1 MFLAEY
7 LNQGTAI
14 WDGICIEPAQLGA
27 HTFMAE
33 PLELKKTLNLPKT
46 DFPMKAGLPQNEP
59 KQLAAWQQMHLYE
72 RILAARKGQP
82 LFVLHDGPPYPTGT
96 IHLGT
101 GLNKILK
108 DMIVKSKSMAG
119 HYAPYVPGWDCHGLP
134 IETQVEK
141 ELGGKG
147 KVSPAEF
154 RRLCREFAT
163 RYVEQ
168 HTRDFQRL
176 GVLGRWDEPYL
187 TMNHEYEA
195 VVAGALLDF
204 MEKGFVYRGR
214 KPVHWCIYD
223 TTALAEAEVE
233 YVDHTNPSVW
243 VKFAV
248 VGGGKGELRGMS
260 DVSAVIWTTTPWTL
274 PHNRALAFHPD
285 FEYVTV
291 ETEKGALLLA
301 ADRVAALPSECGI
314 KEVRLRSRAKGRD
327 FEGVQF
333 QHPFLPIQVPGILAD
348 YVTLDQGSGIVHTAP
363 GHGSDD
369 FLSGQKYGL
378 EIYAPIDDK
387 GVYLEGLPE
396 YKGKNVF
403 EANPIIVK
411 LLEDRGA
418 LLGNHSYTHSYPHC
432 WRCRNPV
439 IFRATEQWFIKMDQA
454 ADGNEKT
461 LRIEALEEIHG
472 VKWIPSWGEERI
484 FEMIEKRPDW
494 CVSRQRFWGVPIIVF
509 YCEGCG
515 TRLEDFTVLRNVVKW
530 FEREGADAWYK
541 HSAEEL
547 LSSGA
552 ECPCGAG
559 KWRKENDILDVWF
572 DAGSSNLAVLKG
584 AEWPADVYLE
594 GPDQYRGWFQ
604 SSLLIAT
611 GLRERAP
618 YRSVVTHGWTLDE
631 QGRPM
636 SKSLGNNVLPS
647 DICEKWGA
655 DLLRLWVASQEY
667 QADVKM
673 SERVMTQ
680 LSEAYRKIRNT
691 FRFALGNLFD
701 FEPERHA
708 LGNESLDELD
718 RWMLDRTAEL
728 VKKCREW
735 YAAYD
740 FHRVYHALHDY
751 CVVDLSAFYFDV
763 LKDRL
768 YTKASKNRS
777 RRSAQTAIW
786 KITSA
791 LVRLAAPILVFTS
804 EEIWAHMPRGPAEP
818 ESVHIG
824 VFSEDT
830 ALRSNLEAK
839 TRTEW
844 EKLHALRAK
853 VLQDLERSRARKFIS
868 ASLEAKIRL
877 RSNDSY
883 LALLQKHA
891 KDLPALLIVSQVE
904 VLPFAGPME
913 SDPREPFQIEILR
926 ADGAKCERCWNYSTH
941 VGENR
946 RYPAV
951 CERCTAALAE
961 IEGREPERR

>member
-1 MFLAEY
+1 
-7 LNQGTAI
+7 
-14 WDGICIEPAQLGA
+14 
-27 HTFMAE
+27 MAE
-33 PLELKKTLNLPKT
+33 PLELKKTLNLPRT

-59 KQLAAWQQMHLYE
+59 KQLAAWQESRLYE
-72 RILAARKGQP
+72 RILEARKGHP

-108 DMIVKSKSMAG
+108 DMIIKSKSMAG

-147 KVSPAEF
+147 KVPPAEF

-168 HTRDFQRL
+168 HKRDFQRL
-176 GVLGRWDEPYL
+176 GVLGRWDDPYL

-195 VVAGALLDF
+195 IVAGALLDF

-214 KPVHWCIYD
+214 KPVYWCTHD
-223 TTALAEAEVE
+223 MTALAEAEVE
-233 YVDHTNPSVW
+233 YQDHASPSVW
-243 VKFAV
+243 VKFGCV
-248 VGGGKGELRGMS
+248 DDRNGGRPGMS
-260 DVSAVIWTTTPWTL
+260 DVSAVIWTTTPWSL

-285 FEYVTV
+285 YEYVAV
-291 ETEKGALLLA
+291 ETERGALLLA
-301 ADRVAALPSECGI
+301 AERVAALQSECGI
-314 KEVRLRSRAKGRD
+314 NQVRVRSQWKGRD
-327 FEGVQF
+327 FEGAKF
-333 QHPFLPIQVPGILAD
+333 QHPFLPIQVPGILAG

-369 FLSGQKYGL
+369 FLSAQKYGL

-403 EANPIIVK
+403 EANPIIVN
-411 LLEDRGA
+411 LLDEREA
-418 LLGNHSYTHSYPHC
+418 LLGNHSYVHSYPHC
-432 WRCRNPV
+432 WRCHNPV
-439 IFRATEQWFIKMDQA
+439 IFRATEQWFIRMDQA
-454 ADGNEKT
+454 AHGQEKT
-461 LRIEALEEIHG
+461 LRAEALEEIHG
-472 VKWIPSWGEERI
+472 VKWIPAWGEERI
-484 FEMIEKRPDW
+484 YEMIEKRPDW

-515 TRLEDFTVLRNVVKW
+515 KRLEDFAALRNVVKW

-541 HSAEEL
+541 HTAAEL
-547 LSSGA
+547 LPAGTTCA
-552 ECPCGAG
+552 CGAG
-559 KWRKENDILDVWF
+559 AWRKENDILDVWF
-572 DAGSSNLAVLKG
+572 DAGSSNLAVLKKE
-584 AEWPADVYLE
+584 EWPADVYLE

-611 GLRERAP
+611 GVRDHAP

-631 QGRPM
+631 HGRPM
-636 SKSLGNNVLPS
+636 SKSLGNVALPS
-647 DICEKWGA
+647 EICEKWGA

-680 LSEAYRKIRNT
+680 LSDAYRKIRNT

-701 FEPERHA
+701 FEPARDA
-708 LGNESLDELD
+708 IANEQLDELD
-718 RWMLDRTAEL
+718 RWMLERTADL
-728 VKKCREW
+728 VKKCRDW

-740 FHRVYHALHDY
+740 FHRVYHAIHDY

-768 YTKASKNRS
+768 YTKAARNRS
-777 RRSAQTAIW
+777 RRSAQTAAW

-791 LVRLAAPILVFTS
+791 LVRLASPILVFTS
-804 EEIWAHMPRGPAEP
+804 EEMWSHLPKLPSEP
-818 ESVHIG
+818 QSVHIELFPDEPG
-824 VFSEDT
+824 
-830 ALRSNLEAK
+830 LRSNMDTK
-839 TRTEW
+839 TKTEW
-844 EKLHALRAK
+844 DKLRALRGE
-853 VLQDLERSRARKFIS
+853 VLQDLERARTRKFINS
-868 ASLEAKIRL
+868 SLEAKIRL
-877 RSNDSY
+877 RSNGPY
-883 LALLQKHA
+883 LELLQKHA
-891 KDLPALLIVSQVE
+891 NDLPSLFVVSQAEVGPFDGPVHSDHAEPFHVE
-904 VLPFAGPME
+904 V
-913 SDPREPFQIEILR
+913 LR
-926 ADGAKCERCWNYSTH
+926 ADGIKCERCWNYSTH
-941 VGENR
+941 VGENT
-946 RYPAV
+946 RYPGV
-951 CERCTAALAE
+951 CERCSEALAE
-961 IEGREPERR
+961 IEGLELSRP